1 MPKSRLSPRSAVVGV
16 AALPPRS
23 LHADPTGVP
32 ASQALP
38 ALAEH
43 SVSVSVRVLAPR
55 VGPLS
60 FLLQVEARA
69 LEPQPTADDRRRRPP
84 LSSSGERCA
93 AAMTPTRASV
103 NPAPGHGAPRSPP
116 CCGWRG
122 PRTL

>member
-1 MPKSRLSPRSAVVGV
+1 MPEFRLSPRSAVAEAVV
-16 AALPPRS
+16 PPRKN

-32 ASQALP
+32 AFRALP
-38 ALAEH
+38 GLPEH

-60 FLLQVEARA
+60 FLLQVEAHA
-69 LEPQPTADDRRRRPP
+69 LEPQPTADDRKRRPP

>member
-1 MPKSRLSPRSAVVGV
+1 MPEFRPSPRSAVVGV
-16 AALPPRS
+16 AALPRRS

-32 ASQALP
+32 AFRALP
-38 ALAEH
+38 EH
-43 SVSVSVRVLAPR
+43 SASVSVRVLAPR

-69 LEPQPTADDRRRRPP
+69 LEPQPTADDRKRRPP
-84 LSSSGERCA
+84 LSSFGERCA